1 MASYRGIDVSNWS
14 GYINWRDVR
23 EAGIE
28 VAIIQA
34 SEGTFYRDPYLH
46 EFYDGAKEKE

>member
-28 VAIIQA
+28 VAIIIEILIYMNFMMEQKKM
-34 SEGTFYRDPYLH
+34 E
-46 EFYDGAKEKE
+46 

>member
-14 GYINWRDVR
+14 GYINWREVR
-23 EAGIE
+23 DAGIE

-34 SEGTFYRDPYLH
+34 SEGTHICMNFIM
-46 EFYDGAKEKE
+46 EQKKME